1 MNSKNI
7 RWFCKHFDELDALTL
22 HNILQLRNDVFIIE
36 QDCHYRDLD
45 GKDLQSHHVYGL
57 NESNEVIAHARIIPK
72 GVSYE
77 YVSIGRVVV
86 RKDYRLYGIGH
97 DLMNY
102 SMQKSKEIFGD
113 EIIKIGA
120 QSHLQ
125 KFYNAHD
132 FVTVSDIFLED
143 NIEHVYMLYT
153 PN

>member
-1 MNSKNI
+1 
-7 RWFCKHFDELDALTL
+7 
-22 HNILQLRNDVFIIE
+22 
-36 QDCHYRDLD
+36 
-45 GKDLQSHHVYGL
+45 LQSHHVFGL
-57 NESNEVIAHARIIPK
+57 NEKNEVVAHARIIPK

-86 RKDYRLYGIGH
+86 RKDYRSLGLGH
-97 DLMNY
+97 DLMNF

-125 KFYNAHD
+125 KFYNEHG

-143 NIEHVYMLYT
+143 NIEHVYMLFT
-153 PN
+153 PKK